1 MLTRMLALAA
11 LALAATAVQ
20 AAAPPAL
27 TVEYAADRR
36 IETADAT
43 LEGSV
48 FAAPGRERTELRM
61 GAIST
66 VLILRTDRRIGWMLM
81 PAQKMYNELNFAQ
94 AAQQSGAVPDDQV
107 ELEEVGEEAVSGLQT
122 TKYKF
127 VTRDKGAGGYLWYSA
142 EGIPVKMDVV
152 SKSGR
157 DKSRMT
163 VTLENIRI
171 GSQDPALFEVPSG
184 YSALPGGK
192 FFSLP
197 GLGGRS

>member
-1 MLTRMLALAA
+1 MLIRRLTLAA
-11 LALAATAVQ
+11 LAFVVTAVQ
-20 AAAPPAL
+20 AATPPAL

-36 IETADAT
+36 IETPDAT
-43 LEGSV
+43 IEGSV

-66 VLILRTDRRIGWMLM
+66 VMILRTDRKVGWMLM
-81 PAQKMYNELNFAQ
+81 PAQKMYNELSFAQ
-94 AAQQSGAVPDDQV
+94 AAQQSGAVPEDRM
-107 ELEEVGEEAVSGLQT
+107 ELEVVGEETVSGLQT

-127 VTRDKGAGGYLWYSA
+127 VTKDKDAGGYLWYSA

-157 DKSRMT
+157 DKARMT

-171 GSQDPALFEVPSG
+171 GSQDPVMFEVPPG
-184 YSALPGGK
+184 YTALPGGK

-197 GLGGRS
+197 GPGGRS